1 MSGPLLVVERLSK
14 SFGAVVAL
22 SALSCSVSAGERVA
36 IIGPNGAGK
45 TTLFN
50 VLGGQLRADAGTA
63 SFAGQRITGLAPHAI
78 ARLGVGRTFQVAA
91 TFASMTV
98 RENVQIALLARQGEQ
113 RSPWRQGSERH
124 APAAQALLDRM
135 GIGALAARGCATLA
149 YVDLKRVELAI
160 ALALQPQLLL
170 MDEPT
175 AGMAALERSR
185 LMALVSTLAHSD
197 GLALLFTEHDMD
209 IVFAHADRIL
219 VLDRGRLIADGPPAA
234 YARTPKCAP
243 STSARRHE
251 APPVACL
258 RSARCAQ
265 GMAGRRHCTSSRS
278 AWRTRKTWC
287 CSGVMAPASRPR
299 SRPLPACCGRCA
311 VRCCFAG
318 ERIEA
323 LTSWRIARMGLGYV
337 PEERR
342 IFADLTVVENLQVG
356 RQPARPGL
364 PQWTFE
370 RVVALFPSLGE
381 LKDRRGGE
389 ISGGEQQML
398 TIARTLMGNPTTLLL
413 DEPTEG
419 LAPVI
424 VAQVAEALR
433 ELKRDGVAVLLSE
446 QNFRFAQEVA
456 DRAYVIEG
464 GQLRYA
470 GSMAAFVRDGAARA
484 QYLGLD

>member
-1 MSGPLLVVERLSK
+1 MSEPLLVVERLSK

-113 RSPWRQGSERH
+113 RSLWRQGSERH

-160 ALALQPQLLL
+160 ALALRPQLLL

-185 LMALVSTLAHSD
+185 LMALVSNLAHSD

-219 VLDRGRLIADGPPAA
+219 VLDRGRLIADGPP
-234 YARTPKCAP
+234 
-243 STSARRHE
+243 
-251 APPVACL
+251 
-258 RSARCAQ
+258 
-265 GMAGRRHCTSSRS
+265 G
-278 AWRTRKTWC
+278 
-287 CSGVMAPASRPR
+287 
-299 SRPLPACCGRCA
+299 A
-311 VRCCFAG
+311 VRAN
-318 ERIEA
+318 
-323 LTSWRIARMGLGYV
+323 
-337 PEERR
+337 PEVR
-342 IFADLTVVENLQVG
+342 
-356 RQPARPGL
+356 
-364 PQWTFE
+364 
-370 RVVALFPSLGE
+370 
-381 LKDRRGGE
+381 
-389 ISGGEQQML
+389 
-398 TIARTLMGNPTTLLL
+398 
-413 DEPTEG
+413 
-419 LAPVI
+419 
-424 VAQVAEALR
+424 
-433 ELKRDGVAVLLSE
+433 AVYL
-446 QNFRFAQEVA
+446 
-456 DRAYVIEG
+456 
-464 GQLRYA
+464 
-470 GSMAAFVRDGAARA
+470 GAAA
-484 QYLGLD
+484 

>member
-1 MSGPLLVVERLSK
+1 MSEPLLVVERLSK

-113 RSPWRQGSERH
+113 RSLWRQGSERH

-185 LMALVSTLAHSD
+185 LMALVSNLAHSD

-234 YARTPKCAP
+234 VRANPEVR
-243 STSARRHE
+243 
-251 APPVACL
+251 
-258 RSARCAQ
+258 
-265 GMAGRRHCTSSRS
+265 
-278 AWRTRKTWC
+278 
-287 CSGVMAPASRPR
+287 
-299 SRPLPACCGRCA
+299 A
-311 VRCCFAG
+311 VY
-318 ERIEA
+318 
-323 LTSWRIARMGLGYV
+323 L
-337 PEERR
+337 
-342 IFADLTVVENLQVG
+342 
-356 RQPARPGL
+356 
-364 PQWTFE
+364 
-370 RVVALFPSLGE
+370 
-381 LKDRRGGE
+381 
-389 ISGGEQQML
+389 
-398 TIARTLMGNPTTLLL
+398 
-413 DEPTEG
+413 
-419 LAPVI
+419 
-424 VAQVAEALR
+424 
-433 ELKRDGVAVLLSE
+433 
-446 QNFRFAQEVA
+446 
-456 DRAYVIEG
+456 
-464 GQLRYA
+464 
-470 GSMAAFVRDGAARA
+470 GAAA
-484 QYLGLD
+484 